1 MSSTT
6 FDEFNFASGEGVESA
21 PALAS
26 AVPQSSLQRSKS
38 ICVPSSNAVRQIIM
52 PNPIRRLSSADV
64 AMPKSCNNL
73 FLTRDDVFRSSPGKR
88 LNLELSLTDSDDF
101 GEEVGLGS
109 AFEHISAVVSPSHVR
124 LGSGSL
130 IQRPVMVKPGAYDE
144 RQISCETVLVDNLT
158 CRNVQGMTSFD
169 EEENAFKLATSI
181 HRITIDA
188 PDSPSRQVS
197 AFDPS
202 TPSRGITG
210 PRHPAFNLFSPSKCF
225 ASLGSCPN
233 TPATIASS
241 SSVSVFTN
249 DHAVEVVAGPSL
261 TTCDRYGYQQPSFM
275 LQTPCIDRV
284 DSNMTEAT
292 DLELRDLNRF
302 EILRNNSSSQRDQ
315 SFQRSRLARE
325 DYLQSPR
332 IERVDSNMTAETTD
346 SEVRELNRREVQ
358 RRKLGAHLGIG
369 PSYSFSSR
377 CRNSRPAPLSAMSI
391 DEEDTFT
398 LASASTS
405 SSTYW
410 MLTDQKYAQ
419 SPYRPREG
427 AVLSVDRWLG
437 SAAKEGPSSATSN
450 PVSQS
455 LLHG

>member
-6 FDEFNFASGEGVESA
+6 FDEFNFASGEGVAST

-26 AVPQSSLQRSKS
+26 ALPQSSLQRSKS

-181 HRITIDA
+181 HRITID
-188 PDSPSRQVS
+188 
-197 AFDPS
+197 
-202 TPSRGITG
+202 
-210 PRHPAFNLFSPSKCF
+210 
-225 ASLGSCPN
+225 
-233 TPATIASS
+233 
-241 SSVSVFTN
+241 
-249 DHAVEVVAGPSL
+249 
-261 TTCDRYGYQQPSFM
+261 
-275 LQTPCIDRV
+275 
-284 DSNMTEAT
+284 
-292 DLELRDLNRF
+292 
-302 EILRNNSSSQRDQ
+302 
-315 SFQRSRLARE
+315 
-325 DYLQSPR
+325 
-332 IERVDSNMTAETTD
+332 
-346 SEVRELNRREVQ
+346 VR
-358 RRKLGAHLGIG
+358 
-369 PSYSFSSR
+369 
-377 CRNSRPAPLSAMSI
+377 
-391 DEEDTFT
+391 T
-398 LASASTS
+398 
-405 SSTYW
+405 
-410 MLTDQKYAQ
+410 
-419 SPYRPREG
+419 RPRDKFLPLIQ
-427 AVLSVDRWLG
+427 VLQVVVLQVLVIQPLISFRPPSALPRWE
-437 SAAKEGPSSATSN
+437 AAPTLR
-450 PVSQS
+450 P
-455 LLHG
+455 LLPRPRV